1 MSNIYCPGKYIIQ
14 AVIADLISNTGITS
28 ADQVRAD
35 TNMLSF
41 VWSEDD
47 QSLKG
52 LVSIVT
58 SDDDLRVNGDIKEW
72 A

>member
-35 TNMLSF
+35 TNISSF

-52 LVSIVT
+52 
-58 SDDDLRVNGDIKEW
+58 
-72 A
+72 